1 MKSLTSFLGA
11 FVFFIGLQAFA
22 SPGVVVDVILN
33 PAGDFKAK
41 TDEVIGSAY
50 QDGETVKAD
59 LVKVKLSNLKT
70 GMKLRD
76 QHAREKYLQTEKYPE
91 AIVTRAIGKGGV
103 GKAMLKIRDV
113 EKEVRGKYKVDG
125 NFLKAE
131 FPIKLSDYNITG
143 ISYMGVGVEDEVK
156 IQITVPMAKGPPS
169 GKAPASEGKPSK
181 PAR

>member
-1 MKSLTSFLGA
+1 MKSLSSALGA
-11 FVFFIGLQAFA
+11 FAFVLGSQAFA
-22 SPGVVVDVILN
+22 SPGVVVDVVLN

-50 QDGETVKAD
+50 QDGETFKAD
-59 LVKVKLSNLKT
+59 IVKVKLANLKT

-76 QHAREKYLQTEKYPE
+76 QHAREKYLQTDKYPE

-113 EKEVRGKYKVDG
+113 EKEVRGKYKVEG

-143 ISYMGVGVEDEVK
+143 ISYMGVGVEDQVK
-156 IQITVPMAKGPPS
+156 IQITVPLENAPGS
-169 GKAPASEGKPSK
+169 GKAPASEGKLSRK
-181 PAR
+181 AR